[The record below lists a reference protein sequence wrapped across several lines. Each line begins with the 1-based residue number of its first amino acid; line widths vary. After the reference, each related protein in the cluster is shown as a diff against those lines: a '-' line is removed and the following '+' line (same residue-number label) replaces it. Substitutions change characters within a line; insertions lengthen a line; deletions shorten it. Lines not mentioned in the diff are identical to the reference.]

1 MGVAGKGRGGGN
13 VRKPFV
19 TYGTVPYGW
28 IIKEIFNA
36 RTSITLIVCDATV
49 MKSYISSS
57 WKRGGGNTVKVEYYS
72 GMGWKIYLHNL
83 TKKSL
88 AINDLPIKVLYKKN
102 AHVARWKHD
111 NEPKRRSI
119 LVSGKLPN
127 YPSLKTTLTLTSH
140 LGQNVGL
147 GDRWEVF
154 QKPQLIQTFP
164 IPLPLFRS
172 PFCVTLHPGSA
183 WNG

>member
-13 VRKPFV
+13 VCKPFV
-19 TYGTVPYGW
+19 TYGIIPYGW
-28 IIKEIFNA
+28 LIKEIFNA

-72 GMGWKIYLHNL
+72 GKGWKIYPHNL
-83 TKKSL
+83 TKKLL
-88 AINDLPIKVLYKKN
+88 ATNDFPIEVLYKKN
-102 AHVARWKHD
+102 AHVASWKQD
-111 NEPKRRSI
+111 NEPKGRSI

-154 QKPQLIQTFP
+154 QKPKLIQTFP